1 MFKEK
6 DGDSVETVIGPSVH
20 VEGNFVANGDIVIE
34 GLVSGSIK
42 TEKNLRIGKDAK
54 VYAKISAANAIV
66 AGEIQ
71 GNVKIK
77 ESLELTSTAKIFGD
91 IKTRTLTV
99 APGASINGRC
109 ISGEDKKTKLEK
121 IDDKEKLLRQKNK
134 ENPISIP
141 EKIK

>member
-109 ISGEDKKTKLEK
+109 ICGEDKKTKLEK
-121 IDDKEKLLRQKNK
+121 IDDREKLLRQKIK
-134 ENPISIP
+134 ENPISLP